1 MLVKAD
7 RLNHNLLLK
16 DSYSFPETLKRKS
29 EHRVSQKKTKKVWNP
44 K

>member
-16 DSYSFPETLKRKS
+16 DSYSWNTLEEKRTSREPKKDKKS
-29 EHRVSQKKTKKVWNP
+29 LEP
-44 K
+44 